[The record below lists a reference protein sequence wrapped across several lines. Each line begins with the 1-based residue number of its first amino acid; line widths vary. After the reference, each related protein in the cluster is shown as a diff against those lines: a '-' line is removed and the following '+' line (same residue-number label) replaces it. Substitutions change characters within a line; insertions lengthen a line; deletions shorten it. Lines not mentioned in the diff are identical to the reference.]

1 MLPKYDQDRRYDYFV
16 VKGEKMRKSKNI
28 KLIAALLIILLVI
41 LGVSGCS
48 GNSSNKSERYGV
60 NITEKRVVNTKDIL
74 ANPDEYLDQTVRLEG
89 KIVRECPSG
98 CWFYLEDET
107 GTIYVDINPSGLSIP
122 PKVGKK
128 VVVEGVPENK
138 NGRISIF
145 GKGVEFQ

>member
-1 MLPKYDQDRRYDYFV
+1 MIIFIE
-16 VKGEKMRKSKNI
+16 KGEKMRKAKNI
-28 KLIAALLIILLVI
+28 KLIGVLLIIILII
-41 LGVSGCS
+41 LGISGCT
-48 GNSSNKSERYGV
+48 GNSSENRERYGV
-60 NITEKRVVNTKDIL
+60 DITEKGVVNTKDIL
-74 ANPDEYLDQTVRLEG
+74 ANPDKYLGQTLRLEG

-138 NGRISIF
+138 NGRISIIR
-145 GKGVEFQ
+145 KGVEF

>member
-1 MLPKYDQDRRYDYFV
+1 
-16 VKGEKMRKSKNI
+16 MRKAKKI
-28 KLIAALLIILLVI
+28 KLIGLFLVI
-41 LGVSGCS
+41 FVMVMSMASCS
-48 GNSSNKSERYGV
+48 GNRSSNSSEKSERYGV

-98 CWFYLEDET
+98 CWFFLEDET

-128 VVVEGVPENK
+128 VVVEGVPTNR
-138 NGRISIF
+138 NGRISII
-145 GKGVEFQ
+145 GKGVEF

>member
-1 MLPKYDQDRRYDYFV
+1 MIIFIE
-16 VKGEKMRKSKNI
+16 KGEKMRKAKNI
-28 KLIAALLIILLVI
+28 KLIGVLLIIILII
-41 LGVSGCS
+41 LGISGCT
-48 GNSSNKSERYGV
+48 GNSSNNSEKYGV
-60 NITEKRVVNTKDIL
+60 DITEKGVVNTKDIL
-74 ANPDEYLDQTVRLEG
+74 TNPDKYLGQTLRLEG

-138 NGRISIF
+138 NGRISIV
-145 GKGVEFQ
+145 GKGVEF